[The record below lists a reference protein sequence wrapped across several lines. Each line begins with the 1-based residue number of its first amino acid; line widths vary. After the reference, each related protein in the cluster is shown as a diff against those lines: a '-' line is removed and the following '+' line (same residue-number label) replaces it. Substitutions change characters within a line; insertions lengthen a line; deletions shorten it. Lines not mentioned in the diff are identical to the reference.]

1 MEDDRTDLL
10 DALEIMTGDRYN
22 GVGAR
27 FMPGGNKYASGFS
40 IEFVDIEAES
50 PKPLN
55 DVLSEMREYRDKNG
69 YNSRFF
75 NVGYGIEYV
84 TAHEYGHALAAS
96 YKLYGS
102 QSKELYD
109 YYMSLDKKDI
119 AMQISSY
126 AAEEWNEMFAEA
138 FVQSLGGP
146 QSDIVDHVMDMLRRA
161 MGK

>member
-10 DALEIMTGDRYN
+10 DALVIMTGDRYS

-40 IEFVDIEAES
+40 IEFVNIEAES
-50 PKPLN
+50 
-55 DVLSEMREYRDKNG
+55 
-69 YNSRFF
+69 
-75 NVGYGIEYV
+75 
-84 TAHEYGHALAAS
+84 
-96 YKLYGS
+96 
-102 QSKELYD
+102 
-109 YYMSLDKKDI
+109 
-119 AMQISSY
+119 SSY

-146 QSDIVDHVMDMLRRA
+146 QSDIVDHVMDMLRRT